1 MNSAEK
7 LPENDCQRM
16 IHSEWHLII
25 DDLKKAGA
33 EMVDYMKVRQPL
45 IGDKENKAIPL
56 LLKHAEKEIHA
67 SNKESIYRYIAC
79 AADWL
84 KGELL
89 TETIDTLFRHFEN
102 DEMLFTQCNIEGAFE
117 SLLSRNKD
125 YQGAKTLD
133 DISAIS
139 TRWVIGLALNALIN
153 HRLVGHKKYQARLQ
167 AILKNKKYRSGRS
180 QLVLAYARLGKQEV
194 IQDLIDLLDGWD
206 LDVLGNT
213 IVALGNVKAKDAKP
227 HLEKLLKHEDTYFR
241 DLARKALKKI
251 G

>member
-1 MNSAEK
+1 MNNADK
-7 LPENDCQRM
+7 LPENNCQKM
-16 IHSEWHLII
+16 IHSEWDLII

-33 EMVDYMKVRQPL
+33 EKVDYMKVRQPL
-45 IGDKENKAIPL
+45 IGDKEIKAIPL
-56 LLKHAEKEIHA
+56 LLKHAEKKIHA
-67 SNKESIYRYIAC
+67 SNKEKIYRYISC
-79 AADWL
+79 ADWL

-102 DEMLFTQCNIEGAFE
+102 DEMLFTQCNLEGALEFN
-117 SLLSRNKD
+117 LTLKD
-125 YQGAKTLD
+125 YEGVKTMNEVSTID
-133 DISAIS
+133 

-153 HRLVGHKKYQARLQ
+153 HRLAGHKKYQARLQ
-167 AILKNKKYRSGRS
+167 AILKNKKYRKGRS

-194 IQDLIDLLDGWD
+194 IQDLIDLLEGWD

-213 IVALGNVKAKDAKP
+213 IVALGNVKAKEAKP
-227 HLEKLLKHEDTYFR
+227 YLEKLLKHENTNFR

>member
-1 MNSAEK
+1 MVDMNNADK
-7 LPENDCQRM
+7 PQENDCQKM
-16 IHSEWHLII
+16 IHSEWDLII

-33 EMVDYMKVRQPL
+33 EKVDYMKVRQPP
-45 IGDKENKAIPL
+45 GDKENKAIPL
-56 LLKHAEKEIHA
+56 LLKHAEKKIHA
-67 SNKESIYRYIAC
+67 SNKESIYRNIAC
-79 AADWL
+79 ADWL

-102 DEMLFTQCNIEGAFE
+102 DEMLFTHCNVEGGVEA
-117 SLLSRNKD
+117 LIALNKD

-133 DISAIS
+133 EISTIK

-153 HRLVGHKKYQARLQ
+153 HRLAGHKKYQARLQ

-180 QLVLAYARLGKQEV
+180 ELVLAYARLGKQEV
-194 IQDLIDLLDGWD
+194 IQDLIDLLEEGE
-206 LDVLGNT
+206 VLNNT
-213 IVALGNVKAKDAKP
+213 IIALGNLKAKEAKP
-227 HLEKLLKHEDTYFR
+227 YLEKLLKHENTHFR

>member
-1 MNSAEK
+1 MNSTEK

-33 EMVDYMKVRQPL
+33 EMVDYMKVRQPP
-45 IGDKENKAIPL
+45 GDKEAKAIPL
-56 LLKHAEKEIHA
+56 LLKHAEKKIHA
-67 SNKESIYRYIAC
+67 SNKEKIYRSIAC
-79 AADWL
+79 ADWL

-102 DEMLFTQCNIEGAFE
+102 DEMLFTQCNIEGASE

-133 DISAIS
+133 DISIID

-153 HRLVGHKKYQARLQ
+153 HRLAGHKRYQARLQ

-180 QLVLAYARLGKQEV
+180 ELVLAYARLGKQEV
-194 IQDLIDLLDGWD
+194 IQDLIDLLEGWD

-213 IVALGNVKAKDAKP
+213 IVTLGNVKAKEAKP
-227 HLEKLLKHEDTYFR
+227 HLEKLLKHENTHFR